1 MTGRR
6 AGRFRV
12 SRMPANRWRRA
23 LAAGSRPALASKGAG
38 GARYKLTVAN
48 LAKRNLSQLTA
59 LVKAQLKRMQYR
71 AAPRRGSS
79 PARAWTCTI
88 SVTPALKIFL
98 SCSSGGCWIR
108 YG

>member
-1 MTGRR
+1 MTGSR

-12 SRMPANRWRRA
+12 RRMPANRWRRA
-23 LAAGSRPALASKGAG
+23 LAAGSRPALVSKGAG

-71 AAPRRGSS
+71 ATPRTG
-79 PARAWTCTI
+79 
-88 SVTPALKIFL
+88 FL
-98 SCSSGGCWIR
+98 ASTGLDLRHFCNPSTRDLS
-108 YG
+108 

>member
-12 SRMPANRWRRA
+12 SRISANRWPRA
-23 LAAGSRPALASKGAG
+23 LAAGGRPALASKGAG

-48 LAKRNLSQLTA
+48 LAGRNLSQLTA

-71 AAPRRGSS
+71 PAPRRV
-79 PARAWTCTI
+79 PCYRD
-88 SVTPALKIFL
+88 
-98 SCSSGGCWIR
+98 
-108 YG
+108 